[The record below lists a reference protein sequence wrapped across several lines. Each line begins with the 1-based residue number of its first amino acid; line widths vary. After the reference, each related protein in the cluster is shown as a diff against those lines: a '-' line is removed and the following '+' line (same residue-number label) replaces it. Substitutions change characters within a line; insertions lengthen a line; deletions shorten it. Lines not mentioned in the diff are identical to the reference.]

1 MKKKFLAV
9 IIFLTLTAVLAA
21 QPEYSRHFGLAGDF
35 SRMGFGARG
44 MGMGNSMS
52 AVTTGNLVSYYNPA
66 LSAFQQNNSFQTSY
80 TFLSFDRHLNFL
92 SFTRRFDFYS
102 IKDSAADNPK
112 PRSSAGIS
120 AGIINAGV
128 SDIQGYDNHGFKT
141 EMLST
146 SENQFFLGL
155 ANRFSEKF
163 SIGIAVKF
171 YYYKLYEKITSTG
184 LGFDLGAL
192 YKLNENINFSFVLAD
207 INSKYKWDSAPVYEQ
222 SGTNIEDK
230 FPILRKI
237 GVSYFNQPT
246 GILSSFEFESSNAGF
261 SFIRFG
267 VEYNLFENLFLRGGV
282 DRISISTKDYPI
294 RPAAGF
300 SYSKF
305 FGSVLIGIDY
315 AFMIEP
321 YSSNDR
327 HVVGLSILF

>member
-9 IIFLTLTAVLAA
+9 IIFLASAAAIVA
-21 QPEYSRHFGLAGDF
+21 QPEYKKHFGMAGDF

-44 MGMGNSMS
+44 IGMGNSMS
-52 AVTTGNLVSYYNPA
+52 AVITGNLVSYYNPA

-102 IKDSAADNPK
+102 VKDSAAENPK

-128 SDIQGYDNHGFKT
+128 TDIQGYDNHGFKT
-141 EMLST
+141 EVLST

-155 ANRFSEKF
+155 ANRFSEKL
-163 SIGIAVKF
+163 SLGLSVKF

-192 YKLNENINFSFVLAD
+192 YRFNENINFSFVLAD
-207 INSKYKWDSAPVYEQ
+207 VNSKYKWDSAPVYEQ

-230 FPILRKI
+230 FPILRKF
-237 GVSYFNQPT
+237 GVSYFNQSL
-246 GILSSFEFESSNAGF
+246 GLLSAIEFESSNTGF

-267 VEYNLFENLFLRGGV
+267 VEYNLIENLFMRGGV
-282 DRISISTKDYPI
+282 DRISINTNDYPV

-300 SYSKF
+300 SYSKP
-305 FGSVLIGIDY
+305 FGDISIGIDY
-315 AFMIEP
+315 AFMLEP
-321 YSSNDR
+321 YSSSDR
-327 HVVGLSILF
+327 HVIGLNVLF